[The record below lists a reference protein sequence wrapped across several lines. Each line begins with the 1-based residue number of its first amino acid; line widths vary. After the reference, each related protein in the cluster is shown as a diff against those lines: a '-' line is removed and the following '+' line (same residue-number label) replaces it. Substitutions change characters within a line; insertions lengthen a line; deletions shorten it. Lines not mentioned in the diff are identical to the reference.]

1 MKVCSL
7 YCSNTCSAIV
17 HMTVGIVQQ
26 LLLAQKIGNARFTF
40 NMRYSSDFIIVA
52 CCLSY
57 RLKIPRLFYQSVI
70 YCLPTS
76 LSLFNFGWNF
86 LQWFRSMIYFN
97 LNELERCFQIS
108 VHCTQQRFIISANS
122 STGIRQIEHAFEIWQ
137 QWHNERTNEQTIEKK
152 KPEHTSKRTH
162 REDRRRARWKSKNTK
177 KWQSSNDNPL
187 FNTSTIYHSLMMCIN
202 VFNGKCTLK
211 SVET

>member
-52 CCLSY
+52 CCLSF

-122 STGIRQIEHAFEIWQ
+122 STGIRQIEHSFEIWQ
-137 QWHNERTNEQTIEKK
+137 QWHNERTNERTDERDK
-152 KPEHTSKRTH
+152 KPNIHRNEHTEKTEEEQDENRKIRKSDNRVMIIPSSTH
-162 REDRRRARWKSKNTK
+162 
-177 KWQSSNDNPL
+177 PPY
-187 FNTSTIYHSLMMCIN
+187 IIP
-202 VFNGKCTLK
+202 
-211 SVET
+211 

>member
-1 MKVCSL
+1 MYSMKVCSL
-7 YCSNTCSAIV
+7 YYSNTCSAIV

-52 CCLSY
+52 CCLSF

-137 QWHNERTNEQTIEKK
+137 QWHNERTNEQTIERKK
-152 KPEHTSKRTH
+152 NPNIHRNEHTEKTEEEQDENRKIRKSDNRVMIIPSSTH
-162 REDRRRARWKSKNTK
+162 
-177 KWQSSNDNPL
+177 PPY
-187 FNTSTIYHSLMMCIN
+187 IIP
-202 VFNGKCTLK
+202 
-211 SVET
+211 

>member
-52 CCLSY
+52 CCLSF

-137 QWHNERTNEQTIEKK
+137 QWHNDTMNERKNEQTRGTKNRTYIETNTPRRQKKSKMKIEKYEK
-152 KPEHTSKRTH
+152 V
-162 REDRRRARWKSKNTK
+162 
-177 KWQSSNDNPL
+177 
-187 FNTSTIYHSLMMCIN
+187 TI
-202 VFNGKCTLK
+202 
-211 SVET
+211 E